1 MNDQRRFSDPK
12 ILLPFLL
19 ITLIWGST
27 WIVIK
32 DQLGSV
38 PPVWSVS
45 YRFIIAGAVMF
56 VIARLTRADFRI
68 GREGHA
74 LAWVLAVLQFTINYN
89 GVYAAEQYVTSGLV
103 AVVFALLI
111 VPNALFSRIFF
122 RQHMTAGFAI
132 GSAVAL
138 VGVGL
143 LFVQEL
149 RVTQAATSSVFAGIG
164 LTVLAVLAASIANVM
179 QLSKAMRSRSISV
192 MLGWAMLYG
201 AAVDAVLAWSVAG
214 PPVMET
220 RLGYWLGLIYLSVI
234 ASSLAFFLYYR
245 IIRAVGAA
253 RAAYSSVLIP
263 IIAMGF
269 STLFEDYLWSPLA
282 AAGGLLAL
290 VGLVIALR
298 SGPPRAPSPAD

>member
-1 MNDQRRFSDPK
+1 MSDSKGFSDPK

-56 VIARLTRADFRI
+56 LLARIAGARFGI

-74 LAWVLAVLQFTINYN
+74 LAAVMAVLQFAINYN
-89 GVYAAEQYVTSGLV
+89 GVYAAEQYITSGLV

-111 VPNALFSRIFF
+111 VPNALFSRMFF
-122 RQHMTAGFAI
+122 GQPITARFVL

-138 VGVGL
+138 GGVAL
-143 LFVQEL
+143 LFVQEMRMAEVPVGAVL
-149 RVTQAATSSVFAGIG
+149 TGIG
-164 LTVLAVLAASIANVM
+164 LTVAAVLGASVSNVM
-179 QLSKAMRSRSISV
+179 QLSNGVRSRPISV

-201 AAVDAVLAWSVAG
+201 AAIDAVFAWFVAG
-214 PPVMET
+214 PPVIET

-245 IIRAVGAA
+245 IIRAIGPA

-269 STLFEDYLWSPLA
+269 STLFEGYRWAPLA
-282 AAGGLLAL
+282 AAGGVLAL
-290 VGLVIALR
+290 AGLVIALR